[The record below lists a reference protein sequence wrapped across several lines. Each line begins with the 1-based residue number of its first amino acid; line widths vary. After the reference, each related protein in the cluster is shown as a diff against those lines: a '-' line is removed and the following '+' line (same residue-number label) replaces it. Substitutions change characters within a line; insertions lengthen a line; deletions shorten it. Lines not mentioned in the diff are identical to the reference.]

1 MNRIMIT
8 GGAGY
13 IGCVL
18 TSMLL
23 KKGHQVFS
31 LDNLKH
37 SKLKYLR
44 KFNKYKKFKFFKC
57 DINNLSQTEKFIK
70 NNKINTIVHLA
81 GIVGDPA
88 SKLQKKLT
96 KKTNLESSKK
106 IFFLCEKYN
115 VKKFIFASTCSNYG
129 IVNSKKLA
137 DEKTRLKPLSLYAK
151 TKVDFEK
158 YLMKDSSIIQ
168 KIILR
173 ISTLYGFS
181 HRMRF
186 DLTVN
191 EFIKKMYHKEKL
203 EIYHKDT
210 WRPYLSLEDLKL
222 IVSKLINYPFKK
234 NKIIL
239 NTGFNN
245 ENFSKKNIVD
255 KIEKQL
261 KFKPKYTYVEKAHFD
276 KRNYRVDFTKLK
288 KMKIKQR
295 FSFEKNMK
303 LIISYLNKINKRKSN
318 YKVFYNHK

>member
-1 MNRIMIT
+1 MNILIT
-8 GGAGY
+8 GGLGYAGS
-13 IGCVL
+13 II
-18 TSMLL
+18 SS
-23 KKGHQVFS
+23 F
-31 LDNLKH
+31 
-37 SKLKYLR
+37 
-44 KFNKYKKFKFFKC
+44 
-57 DINNLSQTEKFIK
+57 LSK
-70 NNKINTIVHLA
+70 NNKIIIVDKLLFDNSQYKKIKNRNIIFYKCDILDFVKVEKIFIKENVDLVIHLA
-81 GIVGDPA
+81 AIVGDPA
-88 SKLQKKLT
+88 SKAQPEMTKKL
-96 KKTNLESSKK
+96 NWQASKK
-106 IFFLCEKYN
+106 IFNFSKKYN
-115 VKKFIFASTCSNYG
+115 VKRFIFFSTCSNYG
-129 IVNSKKLA
+129 LSKKSKLLKEN
-137 DEKTRLKPLSLYAK
+137 DKLKPLSLYAK

-158 YLMKDSSIIQ
+158 YLMKDSSTIQ

-181 HRMRF
+181 YRMRF

-222 IVSKLINYPFKK
+222 IVLKLINYPFKE

-245 ENFSKKNIVD
+245 ENFSKKNIVE

-303 LIISYLNKINKRKSN
+303 LIMSYLSKINKKKSN
-318 YKVFYNHK
+318 NKVFYNHK

>member
-1 MNRIMIT
+1 MNILIT
-8 GGAGY
+8 GGLGY
-13 IGCVL
+13 VGSVISSHLSKNNKVIIVDK
-18 TSMLL
+18 LL
-23 KKGHQVFS
+23 
-31 LDNLKH
+31 
-37 SKLKYLR
+37 
-44 KFNKYKKFKFFKC
+44 FNNSQYKKIKNKNITFYKC
-57 DINNLSQTEKFIK
+57 DILNFTKVESIFSKENVD
-70 NNKINTIVHLA
+70 IVIHLA
-81 GIVGDPA
+81 AIVGDPA
-88 SKLQKKLT
+88 SKAQPEMTKKL
-96 KKTNLESSKK
+96 NWHASKK
-106 IFFLCEKYN
+106 IFNFSKKYN
-115 VKKFIFASTCSNYG
+115 VKKFIFFSTCSNYG
-129 IVNSKKLA
+129 LSKKSKLLKEN
-137 DEKTRLKPLSLYAK
+137 DKLKPLSLYAK

-222 IVSKLINYPFKK
+222 IVSKLINYTCKK

-239 NTGFNN
+239 NTRFNN
-245 ENFSKKNIVD
+245 ESLSKKNIVD

>member
-1 MNRIMIT
+1 MNILIT
-8 GGAGY
+8 GGLGY
-13 IGCVL
+13 VGSVISSHLSKNNKVIIVDK
-18 TSMLL
+18 LL
-23 KKGHQVFS
+23 
-31 LDNLKH
+31 
-37 SKLKYLR
+37 
-44 KFNKYKKFKFFKC
+44 FNNSQYKKIKNKNITFYKC
-57 DINNLSQTEKFIK
+57 DILNFTKVESIFSKENVD
-70 NNKINTIVHLA
+70 IVIHLA
-81 GIVGDPA
+81 AIVGDPA
-88 SKLQKKLT
+88 SKAQPEMTKKL
-96 KKTNLESSKK
+96 NWHASKK
-106 IFFLCEKYN
+106 IFNFSKKYN
-115 VKKFIFASTCSNYG
+115 VKKFIFFSTCSNYG
-129 IVNSKKLA
+129 LSKKSKLLKEN
-137 DEKTRLKPLSLYAK
+137 DKLKPLSLYAK